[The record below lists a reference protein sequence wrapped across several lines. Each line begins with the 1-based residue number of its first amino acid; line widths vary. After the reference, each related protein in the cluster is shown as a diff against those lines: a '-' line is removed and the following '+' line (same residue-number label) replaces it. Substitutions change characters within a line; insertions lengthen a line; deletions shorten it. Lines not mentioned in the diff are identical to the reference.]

1 MKHQVTISNHA
12 LEEMVLAAGES
23 FVLGSALT
31 DEREGAEIHGYL
43 WGGRRTDESK
53 DIEYIHIDKFSVSS
67 SACGD
72 EDSVWV
78 DGDVAC
84 IKDSV
89 LNLWAPHY
97 HFLGDFHTHPYRD
110 HDEVKENEG
119 WQFSKRDIK
128 SFKKDKQVWNLSGSN
143 APIMMV
149 MAVTKMQKIHR
160 TVLEMEADNRFM
172 FNVGNLRFWLSI
184 GIGKLGRGERRVFS
198 EDVVWGLLC
207 RTTPRQRRP
216 RGVAPPRPG
225 WQDTCRARPRPH

>member
-23 FVLGSALT
+23 FVLGSALA
-31 DEREGAEIHGYL
+31 DEGAEIHGYL

-53 DIEYIHIDKFSVSS
+53 DIEYIHIDTLSVSS

-78 DGDVAC
+78 DGDVAR

-97 HFLGDFHTHPYRD
+97 HFLGDFHAHPYRD

-128 SFKKDKQVWNLSGSN
+128 SFKKDKQVWN
-143 APIMMV
+143 
-149 MAVTKMQKIHR
+149 
-160 TVLEMEADNRFM
+160 
-172 FNVGNLRFWLSI
+172 
-184 GIGKLGRGERRVFS
+184 
-198 EDVVWGLLC
+198 
-207 RTTPRQRRP
+207 
-216 RGVAPPRPG
+216 
-225 WQDTCRARPRPH
+225 